1 MKRTLLIILF
11 TPLLIYSQRIE
22 TSKILIPPKQ
32 IIQINYPLL
41 RNYNLKIWNKSKL
54 DLTISTHKKE
64 TDSIIKKFVLVKD
77 SSALL
82 SISNEMYIQFENKY
96 LANIKVEYSF
106 QNGTSIKKNKIKSL
120 TPQRAFYLE
129 NNTAQ
134 RIPLRIPGI
143 MNPNLNPFSRSG
155 VNLKNGQKIY
165 LDFNGKRI
173 LILEVTDSIKHGD
186 RIDIATLINK
196 AINN

>member
-1 MKRTLLIILF
+1 MKRTLLILLF

-64 TDSIIKKFVLVKD
+64 TDSMIKKFVLVKD

-96 LANIKVEYSF
+96 LANIKVEYSL

-120 TPQRAFYLE
+120 TPQRTFYLE

-143 MNPNLNPFSRSG
+143 MNPNLSPFSRSG
-155 VNLKNGQKIY
+155 VDLKNGQKIY

>member
-41 RNYNLKIWNKSKL
+41 RNYNFKIWNKSKL

-82 SISNEMYIQFENKY
+82 SISNKMYIQFENKY

-106 QNGTSIKKNKIKSL
+106 QNGTSNKKNKRKSL

-143 MNPNLNPFSRSG
+143 MNPNLSPFSRSG
-155 VNLKNGQKIY
+155 VDLKNGQKIY

>member
-82 SISNEMYIQFENKY
+82 SISNKMYIQFENKY

-143 MNPNLNPFSRSG
+143 MNPNLSPFSRSG
-155 VNLKNGQKIY
+155 VDLKNGQKIY

>member
-64 TDSIIKKFVLVKD
+64 TDSMIKKFVLVKD

-143 MNPNLNPFSRSG
+143 MNPNLSPFSRSG
-155 VNLKNGQKIY
+155 VDLKNGQKIY

>member
-1 MKRTLLIILF
+1 MKRTLFIILL
-11 TPLLIYSQRIE
+11 TPLLIFSQRIE

-32 IIQINYPLL
+32 IVQIYYPLF
-41 RNYNLKIWNKSKL
+41 RDYNLKIWNKSKF
-54 DLTISTHKKE
+54 DLITTTHNYK
-64 TDSIIKKFVLVKD
+64 TDSILKKIKIEKG

-82 SISNEMYIQFENKY
+82 SISNDVYIQFRNKY
-96 LANIKVEYSF
+96 LTNLKVEYAF
-106 QNGTSIKKNKIKSL
+106 QNGPSIEKSKTKLL

-143 MNPNLNPFSRSG
+143 MNPNLSPFSRSG

-165 LDFNGKRI
+165 LDINGKNI
-173 LILEVTDSIKHGD
+173 LILKVTDSIKHGD

-196 AINN
+196 ALNN

>member
-64 TDSIIKKFVLVKD
+64 TDSMIKKFVLVKD

-120 TPQRAFYLE
+120 TPQRTFYLE

-143 MNPNLNPFSRSG
+143 MNPNLSPFSRSG
-155 VNLKNGQKIY
+155 VDLKNGQKIY